1 MMRAYRG
8 VAPSVMALCVALTWS
23 SANAQATRA
32 VTARLDTARRV
43 RAAAQARAAVGDH
56 RAAANEYGRVIT
68 TMRAVPAQYQQK
80 MVLAD
85 AHFGLAGSLLQ
96 LGRAGE
102 IDWSTTGVTGE
113 LANAIKNYDAA
124 IALDSARFFA
134 AANNN
139 AGLLLR
145 DAGAHR
151 EALARFLAA
160 GSSPHAGRGGFLLRA
175 GDEFTALSLPDSAAA
190 LYRAAL
196 QADSTLAGAREGLL
210 RAFAAR
216 PAADSLLRVATKWSS
231 DPRHSPQ
238 VADVMYSVLS
248 AARWR
253 RGGNANGAIADSCL
267 MLLALN
273 FATLGL
279 GPPDIARTHS
289 SRLQGIAVAEPTTKG
304 GVDALLEAYARMPD
318 VRKRLPPGN
327 VPPGNLPLGNL
338 PGAQW
343 WGRSEARRATWSTL
357 LGSIGRWYDT
367 RDDDTTA
374 VAYYEAALGMPWR
387 YNEPPM
393 WMDID
398 LIFPLAMLYA
408 QPAMTAAAPN
418 RLKLFLDG
426 VFGGKMHA
434 YESQDLP
441 RIRRFHTALG
451 AFFASRGE
459 WGNGPRG
466 ALFQFENMRTLTQRM
481 NAANPNAEPLRDAPE
496 LLLQLVQGYC
506 ATGATARAMTLSQEV
521 AAEYRRLGQAQPAAE
536 VCARGPSR

>member
-1 MMRAYRG
+1 MTRACSR
-8 VAPSVMALCVALTWS
+8 VARSAAVLCIAFAS
-23 SANAQATRA
+23 SRANAQAARA
-32 VTARLDTARRV
+32 DKARLDTARVVRATAQT
-43 RAAAQARAAVGDH
+43 RAAAGDH
-56 RAAANEYGRVIT
+56 RAAVNEYGRVIA
-68 TMRAVPAQYQQK
+68 TMSSVPAQYMDK
-80 MVLAD
+80 AVLAD
-85 AHFGLAGSLLQ
+85 AHFGRASSVLQ
-96 LGRAGE
+96 LGRAGAIE
-102 IDWSTTGVTGE
+102 LSTAGGTGD
-113 LANAIKNYDAA
+113 LASAIKDYDES

-151 EALARFLAA
+151 EALGRFLAA
-160 GSSPHAGRGGFLLRA
+160 GTSPHAGRGGFLLRA
-175 GDEFTALSLPDSAAA
+175 GDEYAALSLPDSAAA
-190 LYRAAL
+190 AYRAAL
-196 QADSTLAGAREGLL
+196 QADSTLAGAREGLM

-216 PAADSLLRVATKWSS
+216 PAADSLLRVATKWSN

-238 VADVMYSVLS
+238 VTDVMYSVLS
-248 AARWR
+248 TGRWR
-253 RGGNANGAIADSCL
+253 RGGNSNGAIADSCL

-273 FATLGL
+273 FATLGF
-279 GPPDIARTHS
+279 GPPDIARNHA

-304 GVDALLEAYARMPD
+304 GVDAMLEAYATKPD
-318 VRKRLPPGN
+318 VAKRLPSGE
-327 VPPGNLPLGNL
+327 L

-343 WGRSEARRATWSTL
+343 WARSETRRATWSTL

-367 RDDDTTA
+367 RDDDPTA

-408 QPAMTAAAPN
+408 RPTMMAAAPK
-418 RLKLFLDG
+418 RLNQFLDG

-466 ALFQFENMRTLTQRM
+466 ALFQFENMRTTTRRI
-481 NAANPNAEPLRDAPE
+481 NGANPNAEPLRDSPE
-496 LLLQLVQGYC
+496 LLLQLVKGYC
-506 ATGATARAMTLSQEV
+506 VTGATARAAAISQEI
-521 AAEYRRLGQAQPAAE
+521 AAEDRRLGRTQPAAE
-536 VCARGPSR
+536 VCPRGPSR

>member
-1 MMRAYRG
+1 MQTHRPPGPSPLVSIRRG
-8 VAPSVMALCVALTWS
+8 RFALRHRLAQLSAITVRRQASTDASSQRCVRFLPSIS
-23 SANAQATRA
+23 
-32 VTARLDTARRV
+32 RRWC
-43 RAAAQARAAVGDH
+43 
-56 RAAANEYGRVIT
+56 I
-68 TMRAVPAQYQQK
+68 
-80 MVLAD
+80 AD

-96 LGRAGE
+96 LGRTGE
-102 IDWSTTGVTGE
+102 IDWSTTGVTGD

-231 DPRHSPQ
+231 DSRHSPQ
-238 VADVMYSVLS
+238 VTDVMYSVLS

-253 RGGNANGAIADSCL
+253 RGGNSNGAIADSCL

-279 GPPDIARTHS
+279 GPPDIARSHS

-318 VRKRLPPGN
+318 VRKRLPPVN
-327 VPPGNLPLGNL
+327 PPLGNL

-374 VAYYEAALGMPWR
+374 VAYYETALGMPWR

-408 QPAMTAAAPN
+408 QPAMMATAPN

-466 ALFQFENMRTLTQRM
+466 ALFQFENMRILTQRM

-506 ATGATARAMTLSQEV
+506 AIGATARAVTLSQEV
-521 AAEYRRLGQAQPAAE
+521 AAEYRRLGQAQPAVE
-536 VCARGPSR
+536 VCLRGPSR